1 MYHTITYNGP
11 NHYPLRLLFS
21 STVNVAFN
29 RGLVVEPSGA
39 AALAALL
46 TGKVHFIY
54 STGKINY
61 YVLISY
67 SQLETLIGQD
77 NLLGQRVVAVI
88 TG

>member
-1 MYHTITYNGP
+1 MTKSTLTFP
-11 NHYPLRLLFS
+11 FLFS

-46 TGKVHFIY
+46 TGKVHFIH
-54 STGKINY
+54 STIKKDRITMSFLLY
-61 YVLISY
+61 F
-67 SQLETLIGQD
+67 QLETLIGRD
-77 NLLGQRVVAVI
+77 NLLGQSVVAVI

>member
-1 MYHTITYNGP
+1 M
-11 NHYPLRLLFS
+11 
-21 STVNVAFN
+21 
-29 RGLVVEPSGA
+29 VEPSGA

-54 STGKINY
+54 SNTGKINY

-67 SQLETLIGQD
+67 SQLETLIGPD